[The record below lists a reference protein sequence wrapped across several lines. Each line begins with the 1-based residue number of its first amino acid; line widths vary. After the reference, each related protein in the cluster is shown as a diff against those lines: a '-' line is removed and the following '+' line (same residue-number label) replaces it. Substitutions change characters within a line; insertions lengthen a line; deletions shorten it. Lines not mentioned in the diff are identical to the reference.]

1 MISRDVYVP
10 QTLHTRCETFNSPHC
25 SHFTMPGTTNLK
37 CVRRLCL
44 RAFDVFAKG
53 TANAATSLFRSERR
67 LALQAGLILAEI

>member
-1 MISRDVYVP
+1 
-10 QTLHTRCETFNSPHC
+10 
-25 SHFTMPGTTNLK
+25 MPGTTNLK